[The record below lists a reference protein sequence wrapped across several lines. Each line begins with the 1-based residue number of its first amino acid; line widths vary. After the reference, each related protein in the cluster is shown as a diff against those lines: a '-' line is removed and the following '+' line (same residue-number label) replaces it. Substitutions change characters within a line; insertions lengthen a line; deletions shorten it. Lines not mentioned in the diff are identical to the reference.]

1 MNNIRFV
8 IVFVLCFSK
17 VIFSQT
23 KAWETYDLDSIVSI
37 DMPFDVYELDT
48 IQNNQ
53 KLLQIFSGNDTLEFV
68 AQKFYLGKLY
78 SNIEIEP
85 LPYNNRTLDEK
96 YSNIISIL
104 AEMLPYELEH
114 TQAIEYNNLKGY
126 KLLFKNKKG
135 LPVQEMSLILVN
147 KNLYNFSYQNY
158 NGLDKTDQ
166 KLFFES
172 ITFNKEKELNQFI
185 KHQSYYYKMFFLVI
199 FIILLLSF
207 FLRLKPRKKL
217 KID

>member
-8 IVFVLCFSK
+8 FVILLCFYK
-17 VIFSQT
+17 TTFSQ
-23 KAWETYDLDSIVSI
+23 KKVWETYDLDSIVSI

-53 KLLQIFSGNDTLEFV
+53 KLLQIFSSNDTLEFI
-68 AQKFYLGKLY
+68 AQKLYLGKLY
-78 SNIEIEP
+78 SNVETQP
-85 LPYNNRTLDEK
+85 LPYNNKTLEES
-96 YSNIISIL
+96 YSNIISVF
-104 AEMLPYELEH
+104 AEVFPYDLEN

-135 LPVQEMSLILVN
+135 LPVQEMSLIIVN
-147 KNLYNFSYQNY
+147 KNLYNFSYQNF
-158 NGLDKTDQ
+158 NGLNKTDK

-185 KHQSYYYKMFFLVI
+185 KHQSYYYRMFFLGLI
-199 FIILLLSF
+199 IILLLSF
-207 FLRLKPRKKL
+207 ILRLKPRKKL